1 MDLALITAQQV
12 AELFI
17 LMGLGALGAKT
28 GLLRPEGKQTLS
40 NLLVNLVVPAMI
52 INSYRMD
59 FSPEILRNL
68 LAAFA
73 LSALSSLLGLVITL
87 LFTARSKDSR
97 TPIFRFAC
105 VFSNAGYMGLPLI
118 SALFGSEGLLYASAY
133 FTIFNLLLWTLG
145 YSIVSGS
152 SDPKKVAGSLLRC
165 PAIYA
170 IVVGLVLYLFQIP
183 LPTLITQPMELL
195 GDMNTPLSMLI
206 TGMLIASGDLRLS
219 LIHI

>member
-73 LSALSSLLGLVITL
+73 LSILSSLLG
-87 LFTARSKDSR
+87 
-97 TPIFRFAC
+97 
-105 VFSNAGYMGLPLI
+105 AGYTLAEIEAAWHVMAGKLA
-118 SALFGSEGLLYASAY
+118 SDEKAAEVAASA
-133 FTIFNLLLWTLG
+133 TEPQAPALLEKLEKLETK
-145 YSIVSGS
+145 
-152 SDPKKVAGSLLRC
+152 PRQRQRAEKEKRRA
-165 PAIYA
+165 
-170 IVVGLVLYLFQIP
+170 
-183 LPTLITQPMELL
+183 
-195 GDMNTPLSMLI
+195 
-206 TGMLIASGDLRLS
+206 
-219 LIHI
+219 

>member
-73 LSALSSLLGLVITL
+73 LSILSILLGLVIPAVHGPQQGQPDPHLPVRLRL
-87 LFTARSKDSR
+87 LQCRLHGPS
-97 TPIFRFAC
+97 PHLGVIWFRGPALRQRLLYHLQ
-105 VFSNAGYMGLPLI
+105 S
-118 SALFGSEGLLYASAY
+118 SALDAGLQHRQRQL
-133 FTIFNLLLWTLG
+133 
-145 YSIVSGS
+145 
-152 SDPKKVAGSLLRC
+152 
-165 PAIYA
+165 
-170 IVVGLVLYLFQIP
+170 
-183 LPTLITQPMELL
+183 
-195 GDMNTPLSMLI
+195 
-206 TGMLIASGDLRLS
+206 
-219 LIHI
+219 